1 MKIMIPNRRKQPVFH
16 QYSGQCFPQHAYLE
30 FDPMLEGELTLTAD
44 YSGEMGNGVPEAVWH
59 NRVLRVGI
67 PSQVTLKALKDL
79 RSDERLS
86 NMLEQLRNSYDQMW
100 RNGNW
105 VGQFDT
111 DLYYCVCEYT
121 QERLYALM
129 EGQA

>member
-1 MKIMIPNRRKQPVFH
+1 
-16 QYSGQCFPQHAYLE
+16 
-30 FDPMLEGELTLTAD
+30 MLEGELTLTAD

-67 PSQVTLKALKDL
+67 PSQVTLKALKEL
-79 RSDERLS
+79 RSDERLAR
-86 NMLEQLRNSYDQMW
+86 MLEQLRNSYDQMW